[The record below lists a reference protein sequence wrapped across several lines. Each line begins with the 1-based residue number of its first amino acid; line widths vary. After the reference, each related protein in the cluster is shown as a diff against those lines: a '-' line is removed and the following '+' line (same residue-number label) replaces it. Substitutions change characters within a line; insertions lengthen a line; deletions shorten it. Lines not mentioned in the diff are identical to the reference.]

1 MCARP
6 DGSSCPSLEEW
17 SFIQQIG
24 DLSTLKE
31 SKKQNEWQVLVQPV
45 MSDVCPHLRLYERL
59 SNPQTCLLN
68 WWIATR
74 FKQTKPMDS
83 DAVLEVRHAK
93 PITMVVGQYQ
103 RFSRIGSS
111 PDQYA

>member
-83 DAVLEVRHAK
+83 DAVTLFLKYVTR
-93 PITMVVGQYQ
+93 
-103 RFSRIGSS
+103 SRS
-111 PDQYA
+111 PWLLDNINASVE

>member
-1 MCARP
+1 MECIARLLNGGC
-6 DGSSCPSLEEW
+6 DQTDEQAFYL
-17 SFIQQIG
+17 IG

-83 DAVLEVRHAK
+83 DAVLEVRHAEVNNVEHHEEWK
-93 PITMVVGQYQ
+93 SWDAKSPI
-103 RFSRIGSS
+103 R
-111 PDQYA
+111 